1 MRRRESGT
9 HRHFSYNTLP
19 VEDPDVRTFSAT
31 EQSDAIGAHATQPP
45 YTPSSSRFHYP
56 SAHDVRPLSP
66 TVQFS

>member
-1 MRRRESGT
+1 MYASPGLT
-9 HRHFSYNTLP
+9 DTFFYNTLP
-19 VEDPDVRTFSAT
+19 AEDAGARAFSAT
-31 EQSDAIGAHATQPP
+31 GQSDAIGAHATQPP